1 MVKKR
6 VVHCGTGNIGADGL
20 RGILQHPDLDLV
32 GHYVWSEDKVGRDS
46 GELIGGAKAGVIAT
60 NNWDELL
67 ALDAD
72 CISFFG
78 DSIGREK
85 ETAATVCR
93 FLERGTNAVTPS
105 VFAWAHPETCPA
117 EYKDIVLE
125 ACAKGNSTAF
135 FSGIDPGWA
144 TTDLAIAALA
154 GANRVDCVR
163 VMELGCMAEYTAS
176 YVFREYFGFGKEPGF
191 KPLLVSGGFMRE
203 MWTPTLHAIADVL
216 GVKLDEIKLTY
227 ETDSLDHDIVVGI
240 GEIKAGESSAVH
252 FTLEGWSGGQPLV
265 IVEHNDLVDM
275 DAGKQ
280 WSRPFGPK
288 NMAYRIEIEGD
299 PTFTIE
305 QNFSHYDGCKI
316 CAMAVVN
323 AIPAVCDAT
332 PGLKSPLEIRRYW
345 SRNVRENATRACT
358 VLPDSPRSVR

>member
-1 MVKKR
+1 MKKR

-20 RGILQHPDLDLV
+20 RGILQHPELELV
-32 GHYVWSEDKVGRDS
+32 GHYVWSESKRGKDS
-46 GELIGGAKAGVIAT
+46 GELIGEPAT
-60 NNWDELL
+60 GIITTNSWDELL
-67 ALDAD
+67 DLNAD

-85 ETAATVCR
+85 EIAETICR

-105 VFAWAHPETCPA
+105 VFAWAHPETCPP
-117 EYKDIVLE
+117 EYRDNVLE
-125 ACAKGNSTAF
+125 ACQKGGSTAF

-163 VMELGCMAEYTAS
+163 LMELGCMAEYTAE
-176 YVFREYFGFGKEPGF
+176 YVFREYFGFGKEPGY
-191 KPLLVSGGFMRE
+191 KPLLVTGGFMKQ
-203 MWTPTLHAIADVL
+203 MWSPTLHAIADVL
-216 GVKLDEIKLTY
+216 EVELDEIKVVY
-227 ETDSLDHDIVVGI
+227 ETDSLDHDIHVGI

-252 FTLEGWSGGQPLV
+252 FMLQGWSGGKPII

-275 DAGKQ
+275 EAGKQ
-280 WSRPFGPK
+280 WPRPYGPK
-288 NMAYRIEIEGD
+288 NMAYRIEVEGD
-299 PTFTIE
+299 PSFTIE

-323 AIPAVCDAT
+323 AIPAVCDAS
-332 PGLKSPLEIRRYW
+332 PGLKSPLEIPRYW
-345 SRNVRENATRACT
+345 SRNVRADAN
-358 VLPDSPRSVR
+358 RSKRS

>member
-1 MVKKR
+1 MKKR
-6 VVHCGTGNIGADGL
+6 VIHCGTGNIGADGL
-20 RGILQHPDLDLV
+20 RGILQHPELELV
-32 GHYVWSEDKVGRDS
+32 GHFVWSESKVGKDS
-46 GELIGGAKAGVIAT
+46 GELIGEPATGVITT

-78 DSIGREK
+78 DSTGREK
-85 ETAATVCR
+85 ETAQTVCR
-93 FLERGTNAVTPS
+93 FLERGVNAVTPS
-105 VFAWAHPETCPA
+105 VFAWAHPETCPS
-117 EYKDIVLE
+117 EYRDNVLE

-191 KPLLVSGGFMRE
+191 QPLLVTGGFMRA
-203 MWTPTLHAIADVL
+203 MWEPTLYAIADVL
-216 GVKLDEIKLTY
+216 EVELEEIKLVY
-227 ETDSLDHDIVVGI
+227 ETDSLDHDITVGI

-252 FTLEGWSGGQPLV
+252 FMLQGWSGGKPIV

-275 DAGKQ
+275 EAGKQ
-280 WSRPFGPK
+280 WPRPYGPK
-288 NMAYRIEIEGD
+288 NMAYRIEVEGD
-299 PTFTIE
+299 PSFTIE

-316 CAMAVVN
+316 CAMAVIN
-323 AIPAVCDAT
+323 SIPAVCAAEA
-332 PGLKSPLEIRRYW
+332 GLKSPLEIPRYW
-345 SRNVRENATRACT
+345 SRNIRASAKRT
-358 VLPDSPRSVR
+358 SRG